1 MTAPTSSSQELLACE
16 IAVLRALE
24 VAGKKSL
31 GRNDRGAYTGVPAY
45 MLHTRR
51 RIAASHPDCDRLL
64 IGAWDHLAIVLPGQ
78 PKLYQAVDWYV
89 RELIVKSQLHS
100 RCDLEAVL
108 AVAHEA

>member
-1 MTAPTSSSQELLACE
+1 MTTHTGSQELLACE

-31 GRNDRGAYTGVPAY
+31 GRNQRGIYTGVPAH

-51 RIAASHPDCDRLL
+51 RIASSHAECDRLL
-64 IGAWDHLAIVLPGQ
+64 AGAWEHLTIVLPGQ
-78 PKLYQAVDWYV
+78 PKLYTAVDWYV
-89 RELIVKSQLHS
+89 RELIVKSQAHD
-100 RCDLEAVL
+100 RCDLAAVL

>member
-1 MTAPTSSSQELLACE
+1 MTTPTCSQELLACE

-31 GRNDRGAYTGVPAY
+31 GRNQRGAYAGVPAH

-51 RIAASHPDCDRLL
+51 RIATNHPDCDRLL
-64 IGAWDHLAIVLPGQ
+64 KGAWEHLAIVLPNQ
-78 PKLYQAVDWYV
+78 PKLYTAVDWYV
-89 RELIVKSQLHS
+89 RELIVKSQPHD
-100 RCDLEAVL
+100 RHDLEAVL

>member
-1 MTAPTSSSQELLACE
+1 MTAPTVSQELLACE

-31 GRNDRGAYTGVPAY
+31 GRNVRGVYTGVPAH

-51 RIAASHPDCDRLL
+51 RIASTHAECDRLL
-64 IGAWDHLAIVLPGQ
+64 TGAWEHLALVLPGQ

-89 RELIVKSQLHS
+89 RELIVKSHAHA
-100 RCDLEAVL
+100 RADLEAVL

>member
-1 MTAPTSSSQELLACE
+1 MTTTTGSRELLACE
-16 IAVLRALE
+16 VAVLRALE

-31 GRNDRGAYTGVPAY
+31 GRHDRGAYAGVPAY

-51 RIAASHPDCDRLL
+51 RIATSHPDCDRYLA
-64 IGAWDHLAIVLPGQ
+64 GAWEHLAIVIPDQ
-78 PKLYQAVDWYV
+78 PKVYQAVDWYV
-89 RELIVKSQLHS
+89 RELIVKSQPHT